1 MRISLKGAAFAA
13 ALSLAAVVGS
23 APAAHAVKKPPVIV
37 AGGGATVKW
46 TAVGIIGV
54 AGILVTYDIMR
65 RFGCTGDFLRLGGP
79 GFTSPIGNQPIMP
92 PRRCMP
98 LR

>member
-1 MRISLKGAAFAA
+1 MAKTLKGTALAA
-13 ALSLAAVVGS
+13 ALALAAIVGT
-23 APAAHAVKKPPVIV
+23 APAVRAERFIPVAV
-37 AGGGATVKW
+37 GGGTTVKW

-92 PRRCMP
+92 PRRCTP
-98 LR
+98 PR

>member
-1 MRISLKGAAFAA
+1 MTRTLKGAAFAV
-13 ALSLAAVVGS
+13 ALSLVAVVGT
-23 APAAHAVKKPPVIV
+23 APAAHAERFIPVA

-54 AGILVTYDIMR
+54 AGILVTYDLLR

-92 PRRCMP
+92 PRRCTP
-98 LR
+98 PR

>member
-1 MRISLKGAAFAA
+1 MRSSLKGAAFAA
-13 ALSLAAVVGS
+13 ALSLSAIVGA
-23 APAAHAVKKPPVIV
+23 APAAHAVMLKPVPA
-37 AGGGATVKW
+37 AGTVATVKW
-46 TAVGIIGV
+46 SSIGIIGV

-92 PRRCMP
+92 PRRCTP
-98 LR
+98 AR

>member
-1 MRISLKGAAFAA
+1 MRITLKGAAVAA
-13 ALSLAAVVGS
+13 ALSLAAVVGT
-23 APAAHAVKKPPVIV
+23 APAAHAKKPVIIV
-37 AGGGATVKW
+37 AGSATTVKW

-92 PRRCMP
+92 PRRCTP
-98 LR
+98 PR

>member
-1 MRISLKGAAFAA
+1 MNISLKAAGLALAVFLVAAPGARANGVNGFI
-13 ALSLAAVVGS
+13 
-23 APAAHAVKKPPVIV
+23 AP

-98 LR
+98 PR

>member
-1 MRISLKGAAFAA
+1 MTCTLKGAAFAA
-13 ALSLAAVVGS
+13 ALTLTAVVGA
-23 APAAHAVKKPPVIV
+23 APAAHAGRFIPVAV
-37 AGGGATVKW
+37 GGGTTVKW
-46 TAVGIIGV
+46 TAVGIIGI

-92 PRRCMP
+92 PRRCTP
-98 LR
+98 AR

>member
-13 ALSLAAVVGS
+13 ALSLAAVVGA
-23 APAAHAVKKPPVIV
+23 APAAYAKPVIV
-37 AGGGATVKW
+37 AAGSATTAKW

-92 PRRCMP
+92 PRRCTP
-98 LR
+98 PR

>member
-1 MRISLKGAAFAA
+1 MRITLKGAAFAA
-13 ALSLAAVVGS
+13 ALSLAAVVAT
-23 APAAHAVKKPPVIV
+23 APAAHAGRVIPVAV
-37 AGGGATVKW
+37 GGGTTVKW

-92 PRRCMP
+92 PRRCTP
-98 LR
+98 PR